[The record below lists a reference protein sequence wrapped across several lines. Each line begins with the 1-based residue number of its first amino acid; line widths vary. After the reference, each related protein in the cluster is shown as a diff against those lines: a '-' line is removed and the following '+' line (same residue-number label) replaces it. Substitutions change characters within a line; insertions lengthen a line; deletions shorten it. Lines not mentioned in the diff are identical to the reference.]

1 MSSTNK
7 IKDHD
12 NGSKILSQKLMV
24 HGFVCPES
32 SCNLSVEIRRGM
44 PILSSEGLE
53 VGKVAAVLLDNETK
67 KATYVLLG
75 RLPEMRGYWLVPVD
89 SISEVGEG
97 NIQLNITVDVVYEL
111 PLWQSSD

>member
-1 MSSTNK
+1 VRISFGPEISFTFREEGVMSSTNK

-12 NGSKILSQKLMV
+12 DGSKALSQKMMV

-53 VGKVAAVLLDNETK
+53 VGKVAGARTMK
-67 KATYVLLG
+67 Q
-75 RLPEMRGYWLVPVD
+75 RRRPMF
-89 SISEVGEG
+89 S
-97 NIQLNITVDVVYEL
+97 
-111 PLWQSSD
+111 